1 MVSKAQKIDWLLLI
15 FLFSFTLPSYLYAM
29 ESAMYIAAGF
39 AGIAFLY
46 SSFIFVKRGKIS
58 IVLVSIIA
66 LHLCYLYSTIIHAD
80 TSLSRWFIISM
91 PVIATITF
99 LEISCMQ
106 RSMLK
111 FLYTTLI
118 LLTIYNILNLL
129 SILVYP
135 NGLYDARGIG
145 EFGITAF
152 GNMTTAYYFLGY
164 QKGHIFF
171 QLSACGFSLLFELL
185 TKKNIGSYF
194 YLNLVISIISSIV
207 MMSVSG
213 TIVLLIVGFLL
224 LKCMY
229 KIFHMVSL
237 LRIIGLVFLVWVSI
251 VVLRIQEFFTNILG
265 LVGKDLTLTGR
276 TIVWD
281 VGIEKFLE
289 NPLTGLGIISSERAY
304 DLFHFGVGS
313 VHSLFLE
320 VLFYGGVLA
329 GSCFMLLLL
338 IIIYNSN
345 LLDKSNMKVSYGLK
359 VIISAFLVLFLFN
372 SGQQKTFLYLF
383 MVLPCYL
390 NNFKK
395 NEAAYNKNE

>member
-145 EFGITAF
+145 EFGITA
-152 GNMTTAYYFLGY
+152 
-164 QKGHIFF
+164 I
-171 QLSACGFSLLFELL
+171 
-185 TKKNIGSYF
+185 
-194 YLNLVISIISSIV
+194 
-207 MMSVSG
+207 
-213 TIVLLIVGFLL
+213 
-224 LKCMY
+224 
-229 KIFHMVSL
+229 
-237 LRIIGLVFLVWVSI
+237 
-251 VVLRIQEFFTNILG
+251 
-265 LVGKDLTLTGR
+265 
-276 TIVWD
+276 
-281 VGIEKFLE
+281 
-289 NPLTGLGIISSERAY
+289 
-304 DLFHFGVGS
+304 
-313 VHSLFLE
+313 
-320 VLFYGGVLA
+320 
-329 GSCFMLLLL
+329 
-338 IIIYNSN
+338 
-345 LLDKSNMKVSYGLK
+345 
-359 VIISAFLVLFLFN
+359 
-372 SGQQKTFLYLF
+372 
-383 MVLPCYL
+383 
-390 NNFKK
+390 
-395 NEAAYNKNE
+395 

>member
-345 LLDKSNMKVSYGLK
+345 LLDKSNKVSYGLK

-390 NNFKK
+390 NNFLK

>member
-1 MVSKAQKIDWLLLI
+1 MVSKPQKIDWLLLI

-390 NNFKK
+390 NNFLK

>member
-345 LLDKSNMKVSYGLK
+345 LFDKSNMKVSYGLK

-390 NNFKK
+390 NNFLK

>member
-276 TIVWD
+276 TILWD

-289 NPLTGLGIISSERAY
+289 NPLTGSRI
-304 DLFHFGVGS
+304 
-313 VHSLFLE
+313 
-320 VLFYGGVLA
+320 
-329 GSCFMLLLL
+329 
-338 IIIYNSN
+338 
-345 LLDKSNMKVSYGLK
+345 
-359 VIISAFLVLFLFN
+359 
-372 SGQQKTFLYLF
+372 
-383 MVLPCYL
+383 
-390 NNFKK
+390 
-395 NEAAYNKNE
+395 

>member
-185 TKKNIGSYF
+185 TKKNIDSYF

-390 NNFKK
+390 NNFLK

>member
-304 DLFHFGVGS
+304 DLFNFGVGS

-390 NNFKK
+390 NNFLK